1 MWVDIT
7 GFFFVRKNSPPAL
20 SCAFFRF
27 QLSFEDSHF
36 KKQFGSGW
44 GMLSSLFYWKTF
56 SSISSHIKSYC
67 CRCYIY
73 VVLLLNIYHVC
84 VCVCLRIRM
93 ELFLTAEHLEKYEK
107 NCFQN
112 DNRTS
117 IMLLNFPHDEQVFHQ
132 TSSKLNIISTAW
144 AFRWILKYVVNF
156 FWSTELWQRVMK
168 IYRLKLWASWRA
180 NTEFNHTL
188 SEILN

>member
-1 MWVDIT
+1 MSWHYRI
-7 GFFFVRKNSPPAL
+7 FFVRKNSPPAL
-20 SCAFFRF
+20 SCAFFFAFNWVSRIHISKSNLAVVEECSQAYF
-27 QLSFEDSHF
+27 IEKLFPPFRLILRATAAVAISTWCF
-36 KKQFGSGW
+36 
-44 GMLSSLFYWKTF
+44 SLIFTM
-56 SSISSHIKSYC
+56 
-67 CRCYIY
+67 
-73 VVLLLNIYHVC
+73 
-84 VCVCLRIRM
+84 CVCLRIRM